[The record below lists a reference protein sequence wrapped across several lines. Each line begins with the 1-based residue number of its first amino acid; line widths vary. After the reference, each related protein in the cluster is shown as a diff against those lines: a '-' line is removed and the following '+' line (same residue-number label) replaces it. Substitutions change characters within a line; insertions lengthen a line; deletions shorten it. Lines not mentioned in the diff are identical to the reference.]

1 MAVRARSRFFSLLVV
16 AAILLTGALGGAV
29 AATAQDGEPIE
40 LRVWDQYTESS
51 VSPTVEAVY
60 AAFMAAN
67 PNITIVREAVS
78 AEQMA
83 QTVST
88 ALASG
93 TGPDVL
99 LYDAGPATGG
109 LLAEAGLLLP
119 LEDYAAQYG
128 WVERF
133 APSAIEGTTIGGT
146 LYGLPFTT
154 DLIGMYYNLTLLDQE
169 GLTVPTTLDEMTAF
183 CATAT
188 ERGYIPIAF
197 GNNPGW
203 EAFHQFSMTS
213 NQTLGPEAMRALL
226 FENQGSWDSP
236 EIVTAIEAFFVT
248 MRDAGC
254 YSEDANA
261 ISYDDGNSLFF
272 SGQSLLHTT
281 GSWLVGDILEA
292 MPDAEIGFVP
302 FPLIAE
308 ENEPVWVAGVGGA
321 WFIAANSANQDAA
334 AALIDFFYAPETVST
349 WISGN
354 RFVIPL
360 TEVDLS
366 GIELDP
372 LTTLIYESRAA
383 EGAQF
388 GYNVDVVAP
397 PEFNEAMQVGF
408 QAMLAGDKDA
418 AQQAADLQAAWE
430 AGTASAESTPAP

>member
-1 MAVRARSRFFSLLVV
+1 MPRVRHWLTALSTITLLFALTASPHVGAVRA
-16 AAILLTGALGGAV
+16 
-29 AATAQDGEPIE
+29 QDAPIE

-60 AAFMAAN
+60 AAFMEAN

-78 AEQMA
+78 SEQMQ

-88 ALASG
+88 AMASG
-93 TGPDVL
+93 TGPDIIN
-99 LYDAGPATGG
+99 YDAGPATGG

-119 LEDYAAQYG
+119 LEAYAEQYG
-128 WVERF
+128 WLDRF
-133 APSAIEGTTIGGT
+133 APSAIEGTTIDGT
-146 LYGLPFTT
+146 LYGVPFTT
-154 DLIGMYYNLTLLDQE
+154 DLIGMYYNQTLLDQE
-169 GLTVPTTLDEMTAF
+169 GLTVPTTLDEMLAF

-213 NQTLGPEAMRALL
+213 NQMLGPEAMRALL
-226 FENQGSWDSP
+226 FENEGSWDSP

-261 ISYDDGNSLFF
+261 IGYDDGNSLFF

-281 GSWLVGDILEA
+281 GSWLVGDILES
-292 MPDAEIGFVP
+292 MPDTEVGFAP
-302 FPLIAE
+302 FPLIE
-308 ENEPVWVAGVGGA
+308 EGNEPVWVSGVGGA
-321 WFIAANSANQDAA
+321 WLVSASSQNPDAA
-334 AALIDFFYAPETVST
+334 AALIDFLYSAESLST
-349 WISGN
+349 LIGGN
-354 RFVIPL
+354 RFVIPVVD
-360 TEVDLS
+360 VDLT

-372 LTTLIYESRAA
+372 LTTQIYESRAA

-388 GYNVDVVAP
+388 GYNVDVLAP
-397 PEFNEAMQVGF
+397 PDFNETMMSGF
-408 QAMLAGDKDA
+408 QAVLAGDRTA
-418 AQQAADLQAAWE
+418 ADQAAALQAAWE
-430 AGTASAESTPAP
+430 EGTAGAEATPAA

>member
-1 MAVRARSRFFSLLVV
+1 MARAQE
-16 AAILLTGALGGAV
+16 T
-29 AATAQDGEPIE
+29 PIE

-60 AAFMAAN
+60 AAFMEAN

-78 AEQMA
+78 SEQMQ

-88 ALASG
+88 AMASG
-93 TGPDVL
+93 TGPDVI

-119 LEDYAAQYG
+119 LEAYAEQYG

-154 DLIGMYYNLTLLDQE
+154 DLIGMYYNQTLLDQE
-169 GLTVPTTLDEMTAF
+169 GLTVPTTLDEMVAF

-213 NQTLGPEAMRALL
+213 NQMLGPEAMRAIL
-226 FENQGSWDSP
+226 FENEGSWDSP

-254 YSEDANA
+254 FSEDANA
-261 ISYDDGNSLFF
+261 IGYDDGNSLFF

-292 MPDAEIGFVP
+292 MPDSEVGFVP

-308 ENEPVWVAGVGGA
+308 GNEPIWVAGVGGA
-321 WFIAANSANQDAA
+321 WFISATSQNPDAA
-334 AALIDFFYAPETVST
+334 AALIDFFYTPESLST
-349 WISGN
+349 WIGGN
-354 RFVIPL
+354 RFVIPVAD
-360 TEVDLS
+360 VDLT

-388 GYNVDVVAP
+388 GYNVDVLAP

-408 QAMLAGDKDA
+408 QAMLAGDRTA
-418 AQQAADLQAAWE
+418 AEQAAALQAAWAE
-430 AGTASAESTPAP
+430 GTAAAADAAGTPAP